1 MMGPGSGMIPQAKQR
16 PREVFTLEVLEDI
29 QKNVPNVR
37 DVITSQYVSVNMM
50 QFAGQETW

>member
-1 MMGPGSGMIPQAKQR
+1 MSPPARQR
-16 PREVFTLEVLEDI
+16 PREVFTLEVMEDI

-37 DVITSQYVSVNMM
+37 DVITSQYVSVNTV